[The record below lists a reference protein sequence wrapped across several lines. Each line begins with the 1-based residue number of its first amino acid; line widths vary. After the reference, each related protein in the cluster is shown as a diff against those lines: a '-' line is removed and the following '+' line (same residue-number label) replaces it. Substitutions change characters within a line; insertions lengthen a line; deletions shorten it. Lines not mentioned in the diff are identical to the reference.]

1 MAKIKIDA
9 ALFEEIKLL
18 AEKAG
23 YSSPDEF
30 VSHILEREI
39 NHVGEEQ
46 EADDEAILDRLK
58 GLGYIS

>member
-1 MAKIKIDA
+1 MGKIKI
-9 ALFEEIKLL
+9 EESLYEKVKIL

-30 VSHILEREI
+30 VAHMLEREI
-39 NHVGEEQ
+39 NQPGQAQDLDDQ
-46 EADDEAILDRLK
+46 EVLDRLK